1 MGKKEISRW
10 SVDGRE
16 ADDVPVIEWSSFGH
30 LRIRARTPCQ
40 LAVVVGFV
48 LEREKNSV
56 REFSKERNLRRS
68 TERDQLREI
77 EREFEFELK
86 LTGAEAGG

>member
-1 MGKKEISRW
+1 MVSRW

-16 ADDVPVIEWSSFGH
+16 ADDVPVIGH

-56 REFSKERNLRRS
+56 REFSKESNWRRS
-68 TERDQLREI
+68 TGRDQLREI